1 MEKIEMDKIEMEEVE
16 MDEVK
21 FELTLVE
28 NQKEEKGS
36 KLKRKAIKVGEI
48 AVDSVKRTVKS
59 PLAHIAV
66 GISAL
71 NEGLKE
77 GNDYK
82 DGIKSGMIT
91 AAWVAGLN
99 ATGSIIDKRDKIKD
113 A

>member
-1 MEKIEMDKIEMEEVE
+1 MEKVE
-16 MDEVK
+16 K
-21 FELTLVE
+21 FELVLVE
-28 NQKEEKGS
+28 NQKEEEKGS
-36 KLKRKAIKVGEI
+36 KFKRKATKIGEI

-59 PLAHIAV
+59 PLSYMAV

-82 DGIKSGMIT
+82 DGLKSGMIT

-99 ATGSIIDKRDKIKD
+99 ATGSMIDKREEIKD